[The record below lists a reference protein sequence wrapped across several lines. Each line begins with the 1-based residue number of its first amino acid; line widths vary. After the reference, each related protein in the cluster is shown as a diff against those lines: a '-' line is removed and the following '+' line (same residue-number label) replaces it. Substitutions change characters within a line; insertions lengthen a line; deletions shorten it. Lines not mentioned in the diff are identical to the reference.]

1 MSHFKNKIKLIIITP
16 SLKIGGSQRV
26 IMYLCKYLDAKKF
39 DITLLIIN
47 NQNKDSSFSVQP
59 LKNIKIIDLKKTRVR
74 NAILNIVKVIKV
86 VKPDVVLSTQ
96 YHLNTAML
104 FVKLFIPSSIK
115 MIARETNIPSKRLE
129 SNKLLQNIIYRKFYK
144 NFNSVI
150 CQSECMKNDLI
161 KTFKIRKDKLV
172 IINNPI
178 DCNAI
183 INKEKSE
190 ENSFYKSDILAIAST
205 LGHIKGLERL
215 IDSIALMNIKNI
227 KLIILGDGNS
237 KNMLNEKI
245 KKLKLHNQIN
255 LVGLQKDPVK
265 FMQNTKVLA
274 ISSYAEGFPNT
285 MLEAGL
291 CGIPTVSFNIE
302 GVKDILIEGM
312 NGFLVPDGS
321 LKEFAESL
329 LKAID
334 YPFNK
339 MQIQNHIRNN
349 YNIEKIIKKYENL
362 FIDSYNN
369 KGC

>member
-47 NQNKDSSFSVQP
+47 NQNKCSSFSVQS
-59 LKNIKIIDLKKTRVR
+59 LKNIKIIDLKKTHVR
-74 NAILNIVKVIKV
+74 NAILNIIKVIKV

-96 YHLNTAML
+96 FHLNAIML
-104 FVKLFIPSSIK
+104 FVKLFIPSNIK
-115 MIARETNIPSKRLE
+115 MIARETNIPSMRING
-129 SNKLLQNIIYRKFYK
+129 SKLKYIIYRKFYK
-144 NFNSVI
+144 NFNNVI
-150 CQSECMKNDLI
+150 CQSNGMKEDL
-161 KTFKIRKDKLV
+161 KNVFKIKQDKLV

-178 DCNAI
+178 DCNAT

-190 ENSFYKSDILAIAST
+190 ENSFYKSDILAIGST
-205 LGHIKGLERL
+205 LGKIKGFERL
-215 IDSIALMNIKNI
+215 IDSIALMNVKNI
-227 KLIILGDGNS
+227 KLIILGGGNS
-237 KNMLNEKI
+237 KNMLKEKI
-245 KKLKLHNQIN
+245 KNLKLHNQIN
-255 LVGLQKDPVK
+255 LVGLQKDPMK
-265 FMQNTKVLA
+265 FIQNTNVLA
-274 ISSYAEGFPNT
+274 ISSYSEGFPNT

-291 CGIPTVSFNIE
+291 CGVPTVSFDIKG
-302 GVKDILIEGM
+302 GVKDILVDGM
-312 NGFLVPDGS
+312 NGFLVPDGN
-321 LKEFAESL
+321 LKEFAGSL

-362 FIDSYNN
+362 FIDSYND